1 MYHLVVNLIQET
13 FISNKVVFVKSSKK
27 ISILLINIFI
37 NYSPDTNLYD
47 EQHQFINITCVYVQ
61 ILLDRY
67 CKWKQCN
74 KSKQHILSKAFWII
88 VVEASYK
95 FFEQSNPPGG
105 GATTKTA
112 LHGSSSICTSV
123 VKCHYKS

>member
-1 MYHLVVNLIQET
+1 MRFAKHFRVRALSSSYIKIWRMYHLVVNLIQET

-27 ISILLINIFI
+27 ISILLINM

-67 CKWKQCN
+67 CKWKQ
-74 KSKQHILSKAFWII
+74 
-88 VVEASYK
+88 
-95 FFEQSNPPGG
+95 
-105 GATTKTA
+105 
-112 LHGSSSICTSV
+112 
-123 VKCHYKS
+123 